1 MSLCLPAAARSAY
14 ANIKPYVVNIGSV
27 SFVRCF
33 TFTYFMC
40 KGMDFLQFFFVAF
53 VVKTERVIDN
63 KLTPPHNNDIKVFPN
78 ELDNYFNSH
87 IENMNK

>member
-1 MSLCLPAAARSAY
+1 
-14 ANIKPYVVNIGSV
+14 
-27 SFVRCF
+27 
-33 TFTYFMC
+33 MC

-87 IENMNK
+87 IENMSKLFINISGSFTQCHLATN